1 MKFKIILVVILI
13 SSYFLIGQ
21 VLARELDIQTINNYI
36 ESYRKYKEVDNL
48 QIAVPTVLEVL
59 FDEEYLELYNFAVLD
74 KADNTFEPYY
84 FKRDVYTNELPI
96 SIRLGTISNGDIAGN
111 VVNLFD
117 KNSKTSV
124 DFTLLEN
131 NQGRVQFVLSSSQP
145 ITSSQFTLFLADHVA
160 LPNSVEVR
168 AMVDSQNRII
178 LAKTLMN
185 DRSIL
190 FPETTSN
197 QWFIVF
203 TYGQPLRINELY
215 LKQSNAR
222 KIGLNS
228 LRFLAQPLHS
238 YKIYYDSD
246 KMTSIPVG
254 EAGNLSNNEGVI
266 ALGILTTKKNLAYV
280 IADID
285 EDGIPD
291 IYDNCVST
299 KNSNQ
304 EDIDNNG
311 RGDDCEDFDKDG
323 LMNIDDNCINN
334 PNRNQQ
340 DIDGDGIGDVC
351 DFEESRF
358 TEKYKWIPWV
368 GISFAGIIL
377 IILFALVIKSK
388 PFKDINNKDKE
399 KDVENHNDLEK

>member
-1 MKFKIILVVILI
+1 
-13 SSYFLIGQ
+13 
-21 VLARELDIQTINNYI
+21 
-36 ESYRKYKEVDNL
+36 
-48 QIAVPTVLEVL
+48 
-59 FDEEYLELYNFAVLD
+59 
-74 KADNTFEPYY
+74 
-84 FKRDVYTNELPI
+84 
-96 SIRLGTISNGDIAGN
+96 
-111 VVNLFD
+111 
-117 KNSKTSV
+117 
-124 DFTLLEN
+124 
-131 NQGRVQFVLSSSQP
+131 
-145 ITSSQFTLFLADHVA
+145 
-160 LPNSVEVR
+160 
-168 AMVDSQNRII
+168 
-178 LAKTLMN
+178 
-185 DRSIL
+185 
-190 FPETTSN
+190 
-197 QWFIVF
+197 
-203 TYGQPLRINELY
+203 
-215 LKQSNAR
+215 
-222 KIGLNS
+222 
-228 LRFLAQPLHS
+228 
-238 YKIYYDSD
+238 
-246 KMTSIPVG
+246 
-254 EAGNLSNNEGVI
+254 
-266 ALGILTTKKNLAYV
+266 LAYV